1 MPYRADDE
9 WTCLDTV
16 VEWVDRVK
24 IKCQLL
30 SRSWRTQSPEYT
42 MLLSHV
48 TYFVAW
54 FFKSLT
60 KRHPTA
66 AAHMDYINTKATTI
80 HRAPLENTAYAEPR
94 QYQGYR
100 TFFDLPPDYADPEGR
115 NIRVFARNLVPTNIA
130 KTLEDEAKLPYCEH
144 RSQYHTYGLLNIF
157 ILRQSFIR

>member
-1 MPYRADDE
+1 
-9 WTCLDTV
+9 
-16 VEWVDRVK
+16 
-24 IKCQLL
+24 
-30 SRSWRTQSPEYT
+30 

-54 FFKSLT
+54 FFKFL
-60 KRHPTA
+60 TA
-66 AAHMDYINTKATTI
+66 AAHMDINTKMTTI

-130 KTLEDEAKLPYCEH
+130 KTPEDEAKLSYCEH
-144 RSQYHTYGLLNIF
+144 RSQYHPYGLSASCLSG
-157 ILRQSFIR
+157 R